1 MKTAIQAKELT
12 KSEEHRSLSN
22 DGETFQFAAAG
33 GHGGVIVSA
42 SQPLDVTVG
51 DDSVSGK
58 RLGIP
63 LTVPVP
69 EEDEKLSY
77 DVHLVRTKDQRG
89 RRFGC
94 ESCEGFG

>member
-12 KSEEHRSLSN
+12 KSEEHRPPPN
-22 DGETFQFAAAG
+22 DSEAFQFAAAG
-33 GHGGVIVSA
+33 WHGIIVSA
-42 SQPLDVTVG
+42 SQPLDVTVS
-51 DDSVSGK
+51 DDSVSGE

-77 DVHLVRTKDQRG
+77 DVHLVRTKHQRG
-89 RRFGC
+89 GRFGC